1 MMRFI
6 KNSKKVQKDLPSTIK
21 NGAGFTLIELIL
33 YVSILTIMLSAII
46 PFAWD
51 VIGSSAKSATQ
62 QEVNT
67 QARYVSERI
76 KYEIRRASEITAV
89 TPTSLNLTN
98 FSPDTTTVI
107 DILYE
112 KIRIN
117 KNGGGEIN
125 LNSDNTTISSLT
137 FTDYRSADSKT
148 KNIQFTFTLNSL
160 FGSAGQKYTATTTIE
175 SDAEMRSN

>member
-1 MMRFI
+1 M
-6 KNSKKVQKDLPSTIK
+6 TIK
-21 NGAGFTLIELIL
+21 QVNNNRGFTFIELIL

-51 VIGSSAKSATQ
+51 VIGSSVKSATQ

-76 KYEIRRASEITAV
+76 KYEIRRASGITTV
-89 TPTSLNLTN
+89 TSTSLSLTN

-107 DILYE
+107 DLSGG

-117 KNGGGEIN
+117 KNGGGYIN
-125 LNSDNTTISSLT
+125 LNSNNTTIPSLT
-137 FTDYRSADSKT
+137 FTDYRSADNKT
-148 KNIQFTFTLNSL
+148 KNIQFTFTLNSA
-160 FGSAGQKYTATTTIE
+160 FGSTNQKYTATTFIE
-175 SDAEMRSN
+175 SDAEVRSN